1 MTKPCIDCF
10 IPYESEEQAGTTI
23 AQLRKDP
30 NVSEIHPLKEA
41 PFSTHTL
48 QEIAHLAQARYTLL
62 YMKTWPLRLGYE
74 ALTRL
79 VTIADDSGAALIYAD
94 HYTLLPDGKCERR
107 PLIDYQLGSVR
118 DDFAMGS
125 LLLLR
130 TDGLKR
136 YFRQE
141 KMHPYQH
148 AGLYDLRLFLSRE
161 TLPLHVSEYLYTE
174 VETDTR
180 LSGQRQFDYVDPRN
194 RARQVEME
202 RAVTR
207 HLRHINAYMAAG
219 EYDQIVL
226 DKDEM
231 PVEASVIIPVRNRVR
246 TIEDAVKSALSQE
259 TTFPFNVIV
268 IDNHSTDGTTEV
280 LKALASSSFLDESSV
295 TLRDA
300 ERGGGRGRLIHLI
313 PDRDDLGIGGCW
325 NLAIHDPRCGRFAVQ
340 LDSDDLYS
348 SPQTLQRIVDT
359 FYKENAAMVIG
370 SYRMCNFQLE
380 TLPPG
385 LIDHKEWTEA
395 NGRNNALRINGLGAP
410 RAFFTPVLRQIQIPN
425 TSYGED
431 YALGLML
438 SRRYRI
444 GRIYDELY
452 LCRRWEGNSDAA
464 LSTEAV
470 NRNNLYKDQL
480 RTLEIR
486 ARQQLNALWQHE
498 VDADEI
504 EAFHASEVANWA
516 LAAENYAALSR
527 VETRVLEQQDNALLV
542 QWNPARIVSTG
553 AKMDAKT
560 LSERPCFLCNHN
572 RPAEQHTLP
581 TEKHYEILLNPYPI
595 LPGHLTIPT
604 RRHLPQRIS
613 SHFGTLRHL
622 AWNMPKHVIFY
633 NGPECGASCPD
644 HCHLQAGHRGI
655 LPLEKNWKHYETQ
668 LTKLYPLTTQQE
680 AEIEMAG
687 NKRGCGL
694 YLLRTW
700 VCPVFV
706 IRSLPTEP
714 DSILCQRIYNALPVP
729 EGSAEPRMN
738 VICWRQDWGAGRD
751 DEIVTLVFPRKK
763 HRPECYSA
771 AGSGQVLVSPGALD
785 MAGLIITPREE
796 DFRKLTYERAA
807 SILQEVTMTEEE
819 LQPVMAKIQESGTA
833 ENVEISDESRQSKQ
847 SDYAE
852 EPEVSVGIMTTDQLH
867 FTLNGNFRAKGNV
880 VTGEQTVCIE
890 DGALKWNG
898 SVYHDL
904 TFRPQAD
911 EASFSLHGVTIGKEF
926 HWERQET
933 QTFRGK
939 LQLVVD
945 ESKVVA
951 INVLPVEQYLVS
963 VIGSEMKATAPMEY
977 LKASAVISRSWLQA
991 QMERRKSSAPQA
1003 FFQFKKTDT
1012 ELIRWHDQEEHTIF
1026 DVCADDHC
1034 QRYQGITR
1042 AASPEVFEAV
1052 RQTRGEILTYD
1063 GQVCD
1068 ARFGKCC
1075 GGMTNDY
1082 ENCWDNTPHPYLHS
1096 VPDEACDTHDH
1107 ALLATILNDYDQETE
1122 DFHHWTVCYTQEEL
1136 KALVAER
1143 LGRDLGDIL
1152 RLEPVER
1159 GRSGHLV
1166 RLRIVGTEGAFTVGK
1181 ELEIRRTLSQSHLFS
1196 SNFEVEYEFPEGREV
1211 CQDSV
1216 PSRFVLHG
1224 RGWGHGVGLCQIG
1237 AAVRASKGEKYDE
1250 ILRHYY
1256 DGAEIARV
1264 WE

>member
-1 MTKPCIDCF
+1 MSEIKRNFATNIHMTMTKSIDCF
-10 IPYESEEQAGTTI
+10 IPYESEEQAGRTL
-23 AQLRKDP
+23 AQLRQDV
-30 NVSEIHPLKEA
+30 NVGEIHQLHEP
-41 PFSTHTL
+41 PFSTRAL
-48 QEIAHLAQARYTLL
+48 QEIADLAHARYTLL
-62 YMKTWPLRLGYE
+62 YTKTWPLELGYQ

-79 VTIADDSGAALIYAD
+79 VTIADDSGASLLYAD
-94 HYTLLPDGKCERR
+94 HYTLLPDGSRQAR

-125 LLLLR
+125 VLLIR
-130 TDGLKR
+130 TEGLKR
-136 YFRQE
+136 YFEQE
-141 KMHPYQH
+141 MLHPYQH

-161 TLPLHVSEYLYTE
+161 SLPLHVSEYLYTE

-219 EYDQIVL
+219 EFDQIIL
-226 DKDEM
+226 DREPA

-246 TIEDAVKSALSQE
+246 TIEDAVRSALGQE

-280 LKALASSSFLDESSV
+280 LKELVQSSKFKVQSS
-295 TLRDA
+295 TPNC
-300 ERGGGRGRLIHLI
+300 EHNSLIHLI
-313 PDRDDLGIGGCW
+313 PERDDLGIGGCW

-359 FYKENAAMVIG
+359 FYEENAAMVIG

-385 LIDHKEWTEA
+385 LIDHKEWTEN

-480 RTLEIR
+480 RTHEIR
-486 ARQQLNALWQHE
+486 ARQQLNRLWQHD
-498 VDADEI
+498 VNADEI

-516 LAAENYAALSR
+516 VAAESYAALAQ
-527 VETRVLEQQDNALLV
+527 VQTRTLAQGDLELSV

-553 AKMDAKT
+553 AKVDQKT
-560 LSERPCFLCNHN
+560 ISERPCFLCNHN
-572 RPAEQHTLP
+572 RPKEQHCLP
-581 TEKHYEILLNPYPI
+581 TEKHYEILLNPFPI

-604 RRHLPQRIS
+604 RRHQPQSIFT
-613 SHFGTLRHL
+613 HFNTLRHL
-622 AWNMPKHVIFY
+622 AWKMPQHIIFY
-633 NGPECGASCPD
+633 NGPECEASCPD
-644 HCHLQAGHRGI
+644 HCHLQAGHRGL
-655 LPLEKNWKHYETQ
+655 LPIEKEWKHYETN
-668 LTKLYPLTTQQE
+668 LTKLYPVTTQQE

-687 NKRGCGL
+687 NRRGCGL
-694 YLLRTW
+694 YMLNTW
-700 VCPVFV
+700 ACPVFV

-714 DSILCQRIYNALPVP
+714 DSILCQRLYNALPVP
-729 EGSAEPRMN
+729 EGQWEPRMN
-738 VICWRQDWGAGRD
+738 IVCWRQQWGAGRE
-751 DEIVTLVFPRKK
+751 DEIVAVIFPRKK
-763 HRPECYSA
+763 HRPDCYYA
-771 AGSGQVLVSPGALD
+771 EGEEQLMISPGALD
-785 MAGLIITPREE
+785 MGGLIITPREE
-796 DFRKLTYERAA
+796 DFRKITVERAI
-807 SILQEVTMTEEE
+807 SILREVTMTEEE
-819 LQPVMAKIQESGTA
+819 LAPVINKIQDKTPENEDSDTA
-833 ENVEISDESRQSKQ
+833 TQPLPIMGEDERGS
-847 SDYAE
+847 
-852 EPEVSVGIMTTDQLH
+852 EPEVSVGIMTTDVLR
-867 FTLNGNFRAKGNV
+867 FTLNGEFRAKGAI
-880 VTGEQTVCIE
+880 VTGDQTVSIE

-898 SVYHDL
+898 NIYHDL
-904 TFRPQAD
+904 TFRPQSD
-911 EASFSLHGVTIGKEF
+911 EASFSLHDVTIGKQF

-933 QTFRGK
+933 QTFQGK

-945 ESKVVA
+945 ESKIVA
-951 INVLPVEQYLVS
+951 INMLPVETYLTS
-963 VIGSEMKATAPMEY
+963 VISSEMKSTAPVEF
-977 LKASAVISRSWLQA
+977 LKASAVISRSWLLA
-991 QMERRKSSAPQA
+991 QMKKRKQGPSQG

-1042 AASPEVFEAV
+1042 AVSPEVFEAI
-1052 RQTRGEILTYD
+1052 RQTRGEILTYE
-1063 GQVCD
+1063 GEVCD

-1082 ENCWDNTPHPYLHS
+1082 ENCWDDTPHPYLHS
-1096 VPDEACDTHDH
+1096 VEDTACHTHDK
-1107 ALLATILNDYDQETE
+1107 ALLQTILNDYDQETE
-1122 DFHHWTVCYTQEEL
+1122 DFYEWTVSYTSQEL
-1136 KALVAER
+1136 HDLVTER
-1143 LGRDLGDIL
+1143 LGRDLGDIVS
-1152 RLEPVER
+1152 LEPVER
-1159 GRSGHLV
+1159 GKSGHLV
-1166 RLRIVGTEGAFTVGK
+1166 RLKIVGTKGEFTIGK

-1196 SNFEVEYEFPEGREV
+1196 SNFTVERDG
-1211 CQDSV
+1211 D
-1216 PSRFVLHG
+1216 RFVLHG
-1224 RGWGHGVGLCQIG
+1224 RGWGHGVGLCQRG
-1237 AAVRASKGEKYDE
+1237 AAVRASQGERYDA

-1256 DGAEIARV
+1256 DGAEITRL
-1264 WE
+1264 WD

>member
-1 MTKPCIDCF
+1 MKKASIDCF
-10 IPYESEEQAGTTI
+10 LPYETEGQAKETLD
-23 AQLRKDP
+23 QLRDDD
-30 NVSEIHPLKEA
+30 NVANIFQLTEP
-41 PFSTHTL
+41 PFSTRVL
-48 QEIAHLAQARYTLL
+48 QDIAQKAEARYTLL
-62 YMKTWPLRLGYE
+62 YTKTWPLQLGYQ

-79 VTIADDSGAALIYAD
+79 VTIADDSGASLVYAD
-94 HYTLLPDGKCERR
+94 HYTLLPDGRQERR

-125 LLLLR
+125 VLLIR
-130 TDGLKR
+130 TEQLKA
-136 YFRQE
+136 YFQQE
-141 KMHPYQH
+141 MLHPYHH
-148 AGLYDLRLFLSRE
+148 AGLYDLRLFLSLSQ
-161 TLPLHVSEYLYTE
+161 LPLHVSEYLYTE

-180 LSGQRQFDYVDPRN
+180 LSGQKQFDYVDPRN

-226 DKDEM
+226 DREPM

-246 TIEDAVKSALSQE
+246 TIEDAVRSALGQQTS
-259 TTFPFNVIV
+259 FPFNVIV
-268 IDNHSTDGTTEV
+268 IDNHSTDGTTELLEQLV
-280 LKALASSSFLDESSV
+280 GNDAS
-295 TLRDA
+295 
-300 ERGGGRGRLIHLI
+300 LIHLI
-313 PDRDDLGIGGCW
+313 PERNDLGIGGCW

-359 FYKENAAMVIG
+359 FYEERAAMVIG

-385 LIDHKEWTEA
+385 LIDHREWTEA

-410 RAFFTPVLRQIQIPN
+410 RAFFTPILREIQIPN

-470 NRNNLYKDQL
+470 NRNNLYKDSL

-486 ARQQLNALWQHE
+486 ARQQLNQLWQHS

-504 EAFHASEVANWA
+504 ERFHASEIANWP
-516 LAAENYAALSR
+516 LAAENYAALAN
-527 VETRVLEQQDNALLV
+527 VQTRDFEVKGEDAFHPSLSLTI

-553 AKMDAKT
+553 AKVDART
-560 LSERPCFLCNHN
+560 ISERPCFLCNHN
-572 RPAEQHTLP
+572 RPAEQHSLP
-581 TEKHYEILLNPYPI
+581 TERHYEILLNPYPI
-595 LPGHLTIPT
+595 LAGHLTIPT
-604 RRHLPQRIS
+604 RRHQPQAIFA
-613 SHFGTLRHL
+613 HFNTLRHL
-622 AWNMPKHVIFY
+622 AWNMPRHIVFY

-644 HCHLQAGHRGI
+644 HCHLQAGHRGL
-655 LPLEKNWKHYETQ
+655 LPLERDWKHYETQ
-668 LTKLYPLTTQQE
+668 LEKLYPITTQQE
-680 AEIEMAG
+680 AELEEAG

-694 YLLRTW
+694 YLLRGW
-700 VCPVFV
+700 ACPVFV

-714 DSILCQRIYNALPVP
+714 DSILCQRLYEALPIP
-729 EGSAEPRMN
+729 EGSPEPRMN
-738 VICWRQDWGAGRD
+738 VIAWHQEWGNGRD
-751 DEIVTLVFPRKK
+751 DEIVTLIFPRKK
-763 HRPECYSA
+763 HRPNCYYA
-771 AGSGQVLVSPGALD
+771 QGAEQRLISPGALD
-785 MAGLIITPREE
+785 MGGLVITPREE
-796 DFRKLTYERAA
+796 DFRRMTPEKTID
-807 SILQEVTMTEEE
+807 ILREVTMTEEE
-819 LQPVMAKIQESGTA
+819 LQPVIDNLSGYASTSPE
-833 ENVEISDESRQSKQ
+833 ENSNTEAALSADHTSPST
-847 SDYAE
+847 
-852 EPEVSVGIMTTDQLH
+852 EPEVSVGIMTTEVLK
-867 FTLNGNFRAKGNV
+867 FRLNGEFRAKGAII
-880 VTGEQTVCIE
+880 TGEQEVSIE

-898 SVYHDL
+898 NIYHDL
-904 TFRPQAD
+904 TFRPQGD
-911 EASFSLHGVTIGKEF
+911 DSTFSLHGVTIGRQF

-951 INVLPVEQYLVS
+951 INQLPVETYLAS
-963 VIGSEMKATAPMEY
+963 VISSEMKATCPLEF
-977 LKASAVISRSWLQA
+977 LKAAAVISRSWLLA
-991 QMERRKSSAPQA
+991 QMEKRQKGPAQA

-1042 AASPEVFEAV
+1042 QVSSEVQGAIDA
-1052 RQTRGEILTYD
+1052 TRGQVLTSQ
-1063 GQVCD
+1063 GEVCD

-1075 GGMTNDY
+1075 GGMTNDF
-1082 ENCWDNTPHPYLHS
+1082 ENCWEDKPHTYLHS
-1096 VPDEACDTHDH
+1096 VADPYCDTHDS
-1107 ALLATILNDYDQETE
+1107 ALLATVLNDYDQETP
-1122 DFHHWTVCYTQEEL
+1122 DFHDWTVAYTQKEL
-1136 KALVAER
+1136 HDLVTER
-1143 LGRDLGDIL
+1143 LGRDLGPIL
-1152 RLEPVER
+1152 RLEDVER

-1166 RLRIVGTEGAFTVGK
+1166 RLRIVGRDGEFTIGK
-1181 ELEIRRTLSQSHLFS
+1181 ELEIRRTLSNTHLKS
-1196 SNFEVEYEFPEGREV
+1196 SNFTVTYEPADAAST
-1211 CQDSV
+1211 DSI
-1216 PSRFVLHG
+1216 PQRFVLHG
-1224 RGWGHGVGLCQIG
+1224 HGWGHGVGLCQIG
-1237 AAVRASKGEKYDE
+1237 AAVMASEGHPYDD

-1256 DGAEIARV
+1256 DGAEITKAY
-1264 WE
+1264 E